1 MDTADTR
8 QVFKAAAFLVLTVI
22 SIPANIFVCYA
33 FLFTLVAERKLMT
46 ADIILCHLAFANL
59 VMALNRSIPQTLT
72 AFGYKNLFDD
82 AGCKLTLFCFR
93 IFRGISISLTCL
105 LSTYQA
111 VLVSPATSKLVPFK
125 ARIPQYLWHLMAS
138 FYILYSA
145 ININAA
151 LNSFASFP
159 NNTIPPY
166 TYNLQFCFVSY
177 PDQIGFVSGGLA
189 NFFTD
194 LLFIVSMTA
203 MSGYILLLLY
213 KHSKKVRS
221 LRISESG
228 QSGARAEVKASR
240 AVVTLVSLYTVF
252 FGVDNFIWL
261 YSLTVVRVA
270 PLLSD
275 VRVFFATIYTSVCP
289 VVVIF
294 TNPRVNSKLKFS
306 KPETLASQTEN
317 SKSNV

>member
-1 MDTADTR
+1 MDTRAI
-8 QVFKAAAFLVLTVI
+8 FKASGFLILTVI
-22 SIPANIFVCYA
+22 SIPSNLFICCA
-33 FLFTLVAERKLMT
+33 FLHTRLTEAKLT
-46 ADIILCHLAFANL
+46 PADVVLCHLAIAN
-59 VMALNRSIPQTLT
+59 VTSAFTRSFPQMLT
-72 AFGYKNLFDD
+72 AFGCRNLFDD
-82 AGCKLTLFCFR
+82 FGCKLVVFFYRVSRSL
-93 IFRGISISLTCL
+93 SINLTCL

-111 VLVSPATSKLVPFK
+111 VLVSPATSKLAPFK

-221 LRISESG
+221 LRSSESG

-306 KPETLASQTEN
+306 KPEPLASQTEN